1 MSRQRQDI
9 LKKAA
14 PISLAILA
22 LCCILLAG
30 NPAAAATTAPKD
42 FCTVTEE
49 TTPDETKDANCTKDS
64 CETKPGC
71 LDPAPVK
78 PAKRFSSVPGT
89 RPQSYDKNG
98 KPVGSTGHKGN
109 DIAAAEGS
117 TIYAAADGTIEIMG
131 FQMNSQKNTG
141 WGNYI
146 KIKHDDGVTYTLYA
160 HMKCFA
166 SKKDSSGKVR
176 QLKNGSKVKK
186 GEVIGFVGTTGGV
199 SGPHLH
205 YEIIKNGVYYNATL
219 EENEKSGMLCEIPD
233 QFVQSGMSPEGTA
246 GTSSGGASGNASV
259 SCGPQTGCAQVYN
272 DNTITA
278 LSHKYESGG
287 NYCINNKCASGDAGG
302 CSYGAT
308 QLACGPGTMK
318 KYLQYLQKSYP
329 SVYAALGGG
338 DVNTMAKKA
347 CTAPA
352 TEFKQKFA
360 NMCSSSVASD
370 FVASQDKF
378 TEGMFSDTKTN
389 RDCLKS
395 KGFNY
400 DDFSPSVKAALY
412 SISVQFGSA
421 CKMIKNSSVRAPMT
435 EEAFLNEIYAE
446 RSKTD
451 KYFKSSSAAVQE
463 GVKKRFARE
472 LADIQESLKVS
483 KAWEEEQKKPE
494 GERRSYEEV
503 VKGITGKEPCASGQS
518 SSFSNCSISG
528 GAASGE
534 ERFYEGKNCAP
545 TQYIG
550 TYGNCMFCPLFE
562 VIFNT
567 ASKMAKLSFDKLSHP
582 IMLVV
587 LVAWALWLAFEVM
600 KHISS
605 LQTKDA
611 PTLFKTILAKGLVV
625 MVVVIFLQGDSSQFF
640 SMALEPI
647 FNTGFKLAQ
656 LVVGDGACSPTYHL
670 IEDGGLPVS
679 MGNSILCTV
688 EAIQHKLQNTMALG
702 ASSMCVGLF
711 IKATLFIF
719 PSIPYLL
726 TGLLIWCGAGIMIII
741 FPFLMLDVI
750 FQLTVACALIPAAIG
765 AYPFKATQG
774 YVKHVWNTFINAMFN
789 FVFLSVI
796 IFILTTAIE
805 ETVYNSIY
813 QSIGASKGYAEDQL
827 AALLDQN
834 FMTVVVEDL
843 AWGGIAVIKIVFV
856 LLLGWACLDEASDFA
871 NEFAGS
877 GLGSKGIGSKIGG
890 LAAGGAKALG
900 LKAWGGA
907 KKVGGAIGENIK
919 ESAKDWNRN
928 RQMESVMN
936 SGNRTEV
943 KDDKGNVVGY
953 QIQTKSWFRKRDKTL
968 TVSVGKDGT
977 KMLTTTKDYGN
988 GKVKTTKSDGY
999 LKQEVMTDKD
1009 GKVLKSKLSIQSA
1022 GLKGIRNQDGSLN
1035 NIAMAA
1041 ALKNSAFD
1049 ESMIKTAA
1057 MQEYA
1062 KQSFPEM
1069 KDRIEHMD
1077 ASNIS
1082 IGKDEN
1088 GRDVIEMRETDPNG
1102 ASRVLRMSF
1111 NEDNSRGMVEF
1122 ERTNSNG
1129 ERTSVATDGMF
1140 NRSKSCKVLK
1150 SGEEIDVSTTYA
1162 MSAFYAKRSKFG
1174 VNVDGELAEIFEEHG
1189 GSAFSS
1195 EELKEIKENFQ
1206 ADRRNGTPRSTP
1218 GIK

>member
-1 MSRQRQDI
+1 
-9 LKKAA
+9 
-14 PISLAILA
+14 
-22 LCCILLAG
+22 
-30 NPAAAATTAPKD
+30 
-42 FCTVTEE
+42 
-49 TTPDETKDANCTKDS
+49 
-64 CETKPGC
+64 
-71 LDPAPVK
+71 
-78 PAKRFSSVPGT
+78 
-89 RPQSYDKNG
+89 
-98 KPVGSTGHKGN
+98 
-109 DIAAAEGS
+109 
-117 TIYAAADGTIEIMG
+117 
-131 FQMNSQKNTG
+131 
-141 WGNYI
+141 
-146 KIKHDDGVTYTLYA
+146 
-160 HMKCFA
+160 
-166 SKKDSSGKVR
+166 
-176 QLKNGSKVKK
+176 
-186 GEVIGFVGTTGGV
+186 
-199 SGPHLH
+199 
-205 YEIIKNGVYYNATL
+205 
-219 EENEKSGMLCEIPD
+219 
-233 QFVQSGMSPEGTA
+233 
-246 GTSSGGASGNASV
+246 
-259 SCGPQTGCAQVYN
+259 
-272 DNTITA
+272 
-278 LSHKYESGG
+278 
-287 NYCINNKCASGDAGG
+287 
-302 CSYGAT
+302 
-308 QLACGPGTMK
+308 
-318 KYLQYLQKSYP
+318 
-329 SVYAALGGG
+329 
-338 DVNTMAKKA
+338 
-347 CTAPA
+347 
-352 TEFKQKFA
+352 
-360 NMCSSSVASD
+360 
-370 FVASQDKF
+370 
-378 TEGMFSDTKTN
+378 
-389 RDCLKS
+389 
-395 KGFNY
+395 
-400 DDFSPSVKAALY
+400 
-412 SISVQFGSA
+412 
-421 CKMIKNSSVRAPMT
+421 
-435 EEAFLNEIYAE
+435 
-446 RSKTD
+446 
-451 KYFKSSSAAVQE
+451 
-463 GVKKRFARE
+463 
-472 LADIQESLKVS
+472 
-483 KAWEEEQKKPE
+483 
-494 GERRSYEEV
+494 
-503 VKGITGKEPCASGQS
+503 
-518 SSFSNCSISG
+518 
-528 GAASGE
+528 
-534 ERFYEGKNCAP
+534 
-545 TQYIG
+545 
-550 TYGNCMFCPLFE
+550 
-562 VIFNT
+562 
-567 ASKMAKLSFDKLSHP
+567 
-582 IMLVV
+582 
-587 LVAWALWLAFEVM
+587 
-600 KHISS
+600 
-605 LQTKDA
+605 
-611 PTLFKTILAKGLVV
+611 
-625 MVVVIFLQGDSSQFF
+625 
-640 SMALEPI
+640 
-647 FNTGFKLAQ
+647 
-656 LVVGDGACSPTYHL
+656 
-670 IEDGGLPVS
+670 
-679 MGNSILCTV
+679 
-688 EAIQHKLQNTMALG
+688 
-702 ASSMCVGLF
+702 
-711 IKATLFIF
+711 
-719 PSIPYLL
+719 
-726 TGLLIWCGAGIMIII
+726 MIII

-1049 ESMIKTAA
+1049 ESMIKAAA

>member
-9 LKKAA
+9 LKQAA

-22 LCCILLAG
+22 LCCVLLTG
-30 NPAAAATTAPKD
+30 NPANAKGGSVA
-42 FCTVTEE
+42 FCTTDES
-49 TTPDETKDANCTKDS
+49 TTPSEPKNANCTKDS

-71 LDPAPVK
+71 LDPAPAK
-78 PAKRFSSVPGT
+78 PITRVSSYMGT

-98 KPVGSTGHKGN
+98 NATGTTGHKGT
-109 DIAAAEGS
+109 DYAAPDGAA
-117 TIYAAADGTIEIMG
+117 IYAANDGKIELLG
-131 FQMNSQKNTG
+131 FQMSKNRPNTG
-141 WGNYI
+141 LGNRI
-146 KIKHDDGVTYTLYA
+146 RIVHNNGVKTVYG

-166 SKKDSSGKVR
+166 QYKNADGTIRK
-176 QLKNGSKVKK
+176 LKQGDTVKK
-186 GEVIGFVGTTGGV
+186 GQVIGFVDSTGG
-199 SGPHLH
+199 STGPHLH
-205 YEIIKNGVYYNATL
+205 YEIIGTDGLHKSATL
-219 EENEKSGMLCEIPD
+219 ESNEKSGLVCEIPD
-233 QFVQSGMSPEGTA
+233 TFVQAGVSPDGATPEG
-246 GTSSGGASGNASV
+246 GGGASV

-287 NYCINNKCASGDAGG
+287 NYCINNKCSSGDHGG

-472 LADIQESLKVS
+472 LADVQESLKIS

-503 VKGITGKEPCASGQS
+503 VKDITGKEPCASGES

-528 GAASGE
+528 GSASGE
-534 ERFYEGKNCAP
+534 ARFYKGKNCAP

-567 ASKMAKLSFDKLSHP
+567 ASKMAKLSFEKLSHP

-605 LQTKDA
+605 MQTKDA

-625 MVVVIFLQGDSSQFF
+625 MVAVIFLQGDSSQFF

-679 MGNSILCTV
+679 MGNSILCTI

-711 IKATLFIF
+711 IKAKLFIF

-741 FPFLMLDVI
+741 FPFLMLDTI

-765 AYPFKATQG
+765 AYPFKATQR

-813 QSIGASKGYAEDQL
+813 QSIGASKGYAEDQIG
-827 AALLDQN
+827 ALLDQN

-856 LLLGWACLDEASDFA
+856 LLLGWACMDEASDFA

-877 GLGSKGIGSKIGG
+877 GLGSRGIGSKIGG

-919 ESAKDWNRN
+919 ESAKDWNRD
-928 RQMESVMN
+928 RQMKSIMN
-936 SGNRTEV
+936 SSNRTEI
-943 KDDKGNVVGY
+943 KDDTGKVVGY
-953 QIQTKSWFRKRDKTL
+953 QLQTKSWFRKRDKTL
-968 TVSVGKDGT
+968 TVSVGENGT
-977 KMLTTTKDYGN
+977 KVLTTTKDYGN

-1049 ESMIKTAA
+1049 ESMIKAAA

-1077 ASNIS
+1077 ASNIT

-1122 ERTNSNG
+1122 ERTNSDG

-1174 VNVDGELAEIFEEHG
+1174 VDVDGELAGIFEEHG
-1189 GSAFSS
+1189 GSAFST
-1195 EELKEIKENFQ
+1195 EELKEIQENFQ